1 MKSFHLIGTAAAL
14 AAAALSLS
22 LPARADTKTIYLG
35 MNGGAMEKAY
45 TSQIL
50 PDFEKANNVKV
61 VIVPGTSSDIL
72 AKLLA
77 NKAKPQIHVVFLD
90 DGIMSRAISMGVC
103 QKIDDGPELSQL
115 YPFARTKGDMTAG
128 VQLGMTGIAYNT
140 KLFKEKGWAPPTSW
154 LDFADPK
161 YAGKVVFQSA
171 SSSTFGLH
179 AFLMLNRLW
188 GGSEKNVEP
197 AFTKW
202 PQTVGKNVVEYIP
215 NSAKISEM
223 VQTGQAGLFPL
234 TPTAAGDLQEKG
246 ISVAYASPKEGPV
259 LLLVD
264 ECVVANNPDPALA
277 QKLAAF
283 LLSASAQT
291 KAAQAGRL
299 IPTNKEAKMTEPMTR
314 QLGNLDELAKKVNV
328 VDWDVINANRPQ
340 WDQRWNRQ
348 IEQ

>member
-1 MKSFHLIGTAAAL
+1 MKPFHLIPTAAA
-14 AAAALSLS
+14 AFIALSS
-22 LPARADTKTIYLG
+22 PAQADVKTLYLG
-35 MNGGAMEKAY
+35 MNGGPMEKAY

-50 PDFEKANNVKV
+50 PDFEKANGVKV

-77 NKAKPQIHVVFLD
+77 NKAKPQIHVVLLD

-103 QKIDDGPELSQL
+103 QKLDDGPELRQL

-140 KLFKEKGWAPPTSW
+140 RLFKEKGWAPPTSW
-154 LDFADPK
+154 ADFTDPK

-179 AFLMLNRLW
+179 GFLMLNRLW

-197 AFTKW
+197 GFTKW
-202 PQTVGKNVVEYIP
+202 QQSVGKNVVEYIP

-223 VQTGQAGLFPL
+223 VQTGEAGLFPL

-246 ISVAYASPKEGPV
+246 IPVAYVSPKEGPV

-283 LLSASAQT
+283 LLSASTQT
-291 KAAQAGRL
+291 RAAEAGRQ
-299 IPTNKEAKMTEPMTR
+299 IPTNKEAKMTEPMNK

-328 VDWDVINANRPQ
+328 VDWDVINVSRPQ

-348 IEQ
+348 IER